1 MSIGMPDSVR
11 SDLCDVSVG
20 TTLSISDE
28 GGTVGWSQQGSRMT
42 EPKDLHQVIRALEA
56 KLEIVARERN
66 ESAATIDALV
76 KEQTKTFVELTELRR
91 RLEHFD
97 GLKGAGRLIE
107 LDFPVTPKVRFGW
120 GDRPVHTRLAAVLQ
134 KGRARYGNTLRQFG
148 TFSDALAKI
157 ESKAPNDEDPH
168 WINDW
173 IPALDGISLYGYA
186 ATRNPRLYLE
196 IGSGTSTKFVRRAI
210 RDHGL
215 RTKIV
220 SIDPFPRSEVD
231 RLCDEVV
238 RSRLEDADLTPFFD
252 LTSDDMLFFDG
263 SHRAL
268 QNSDVTAFF
277 LDILPELK
285 PGVLVGVHDIFL
297 PHDYPVDWLERFYSE
312 QYLLACWLLAGE
324 RLKVELPVFYC
335 VRDPELVDTLRQLR
349 SAPNLVGA
357 NWSGGIFWFSPR

>member
-1 MSIGMPDSVR
+1 MNGPEN
-11 SDLCDVSVG
+11 LHDVV
-20 TTLSISDE
+20 
-28 GGTVGWSQQGSRMT
+28 Q
-42 EPKDLHQVIRALEA
+42 ALEA
-56 KLEIVARERN
+56 KLELVARERSDSVAALKALETKLEIVARERT
-66 ESAATIDALV
+66 ESAAAARALV
-76 KEQTKTFVELTELRR
+76 DEQARTFVELSELRQ
-91 RLEHFD
+91 RLNRFES
-97 GLKGAGRLIE
+97 LKELGRLIE
-107 LDFPVTPKVRFGW
+107 LDFAVRPKVRFGW
-120 GDRPVHTRLAAVLQ
+120 GDKPVHRRLDAVLRS
-134 KGRARYGNTLRQFG
+134 GHAGFRDTLRGFAA
-148 TFSDALAKI
+148 FSDALAKI
-157 ESKAPNDEDPH
+157 ESKATNDEDPH

-238 RSRLEDADLTPFFD
+238 RSRLEDADLTPFFE
-252 LTSDDMLFFDG
+252 LTSEDMLFFDG

-324 RLKVELPVFYC
+324 RLKIELPVLYC

-349 SAPNLVGA
+349 SAPNLKGA